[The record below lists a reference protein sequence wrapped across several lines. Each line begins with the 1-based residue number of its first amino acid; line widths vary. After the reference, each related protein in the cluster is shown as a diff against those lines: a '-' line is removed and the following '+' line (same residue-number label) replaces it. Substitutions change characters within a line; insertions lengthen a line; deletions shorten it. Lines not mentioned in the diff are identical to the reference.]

1 MADIHPYIAPQY
13 TTSERDALSSVVA
26 GSIIY
31 NTTTN
36 KLQCYNGTSWID
48 LH

>member
-1 MADIHPYIAPQY
+1 MADILPYAAPPY
-13 TTSERDALSSVVA
+13 NTTERDALSSVKE

-31 NTTTN
+31 NTSTN
-36 KLQCYNGTSWID
+36 KLQVYNGSSWID

>member
-1 MADIHPYIAPQY
+1 MADIHPYAAPPY
-13 TTSERDALSSVVA
+13 TTTERDALSSVTA

-31 NTTTN
+31 NTTTS
-36 KLQCYNGTSWID
+36 KLQVYNGSSWID